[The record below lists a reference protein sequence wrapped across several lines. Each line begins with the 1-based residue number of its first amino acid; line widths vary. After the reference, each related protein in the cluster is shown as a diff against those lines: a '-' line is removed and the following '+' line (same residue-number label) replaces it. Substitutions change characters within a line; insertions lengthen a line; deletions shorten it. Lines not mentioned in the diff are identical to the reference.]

1 MPQSE
6 GWCVGNARVALPT
19 TNDYDRQQPCGFAA
33 SDGTPTRMVAEP
45 FSDVAPRV
53 PPEATEAIS
62 ELVAM
67 LCGSCDAFGAF
78 TQIPE
83 GGFAATTLCWC

>member
-6 GWCVGNARVALPT
+6 GWCVGDARVALPT

-45 FSDVAPRV
+45 FSDVCAKSAAGSYGSDP
-53 PPEATEAIS
+53 